1 MRQSRRPRSAIDN
14 LGKGAVYFG
23 ILLLVWAVGSWIDL
37 SDGKTWHYTKARY
50 ASLYEEQGRYVG
62 GYFVYP
68 IDARVNPKGFRMV
81 VIFRGVMPSICMGTF
96 FSILGLGWA
105 AQRASLKA
113 AGSPLKND
121 TQS

>member
-1 MRQSRRPRSAIDN
+1 MRQSRRPRSAIDS

-23 ILLLVWAVGSWIDL
+23 ILLLVWIVGSWIDL
-37 SDGKTWHYTKARY
+37 SDGKTWGYTKARY

-81 VIFRGVMPSICMGTF
+81 VVYRGIIPSIFMGSF
-96 FSILGLGWA
+96 FSVLGLGWV

-113 AGSPLKND
+113 AGTHLRND